1 MPELRPADPGPAPRP
16 RRGAARANGVAAA
29 APATESNAGHDAGH
43 DAGPRHVPDEPTVV
57 MRPVGPG
64 PHLPQGRLR
73 PTSGAPLPPIA
84 SRRPAWGRTPADE
97 PADPAAAPAAR
108 ATPAPR
114 TSPRPIA
121 RRPEPV
127 EPPQPEPAPRWQR
140 TQASRVTVA
149 PVTGDPATA
158 LTEPAAVPH
167 LPAQTVPAPPAAAVA
182 APVAIPEGYVRADSL
197 PPHGY
202 DAWASAGPSSPSWV
216 SRVTRQMLASAVA
229 VALVLGALVGGAL
242 WLGAPT
248 YRSTAKLIIDQPGA
262 LAIAQSDGVIAKLAQ
277 LRLKY
282 VDLVGTP
289 VIGDPTAVKAGLPV
303 GQLGGTLAA
312 AADPASLL
320 LTVTADSGN
329 AGRARTLADDA
340 AASLSAFVTQEQVK
354 GNVPANL
361 RVTLT
366 VVDPASKASK
376 VSPSLLRT
384 VLVAVVVALLA
395 GAATLAFQLARRR

>member
-1 MPELRPADPGPAPRP
+1 
-16 RRGAARANGVAAA
+16 
-29 APATESNAGHDAGH
+29 
-43 DAGPRHVPDEPTVV
+43 VPDEPTVV

-73 PTSGAPLPPIA
+73 PASGAPLPPIA
-84 SRRPAWGRTPADE
+84 ARRPAWDRTPADE
-97 PADPAAAPAAR
+97 PAAPPAR

-140 TQASRVTVA
+140 TAASRVTVA
-149 PVTGDPATA
+149 PVAEEPATA

-167 LPAQTVPAPPAAAVA
+167 LPAQSVPAPPAAAVA

-197 PPHGY
+197 PPHGH
-202 DAWASAGPSSPSWV
+202 DAWASAGPSTPSWV
-216 SRVTRQMLASAVA
+216 GRVTRQMLASAVA
-229 VALVLGALVGGAL
+229 VALVLGGLVGGAL

-289 VIGDPTAVKAGLPV
+289 VIEDPTAVQAGLPV

-329 AGRARTLADDA
+329 AGRARTLADGA

-395 GAATLAFQLARRR
+395 GAAALAFQLARRR